1 LSALV
6 TRPPMSDLSMAAP
19 RSLRSRWLASA
30 VAALDA
36 RLRRLG
42 SVEEYTRDPRCIFR
56 IQVDRLDCTVMLSD
70 GTWLNAGERVINL
83 HLWNEQIPPFGADG
97 ASLTWASRLT
107 RCVEIS
113 LRELCRFLSVTPEL
127 SNVVAICAN
136 VALGTRRDTTQL
148 ILMAHRFG
156 FLAVQMPRC
165 SLTERVHRIGEN
177 ILISLLILVHNVQ
190 ALRRDS
196 LLRDRV
202 RIVLRRSTLERRY
215 RFSPLHAA
223 AETRRS
229 SLRSQHRQDPGS
241 KPTAT
246 PNRQMIEHADTGPAR
261 RPQLIAG
268 QPDE

>member
-1 LSALV
+1 
-6 TRPPMSDLSMAAP
+6 MSDLSMAVP
-19 RSLRSRWLASA
+19 RRLRSRWLAFA

-42 SVEEYTRDPRCIFR
+42 SVEEYTSDPRCIFR
-56 IQVDRLDCTVMLSD
+56 IQIDRLDRAVMLSD
-70 GTWLNAGERVINL
+70 GTWLNAGERIINL
-83 HLWNEQIPPFGADG
+83 HLWNEQIPRFGADG

-107 RCVEIS
+107 RRVEIS

-136 VALGTRRDTTQL
+136 VALGTKRDVAQL
-148 ILMAHRFG
+148 ILMADRFG

-165 SLTERVHRIGEN
+165 SLTERVYRIGEN

-215 RFSPLHAA
+215 RSRPLNAG
-223 AETRRS
+223 AEPRPS
-229 SLRSQHRQDPGS
+229 SLGSRHRRDPRST
-241 KPTAT
+241 PTAT
-246 PNRQMIEHADTGPAR
+246 PNRQKIEHADLGPAASAIDHR
-261 RPQLIAG
+261 AT
-268 QPDE
+268 